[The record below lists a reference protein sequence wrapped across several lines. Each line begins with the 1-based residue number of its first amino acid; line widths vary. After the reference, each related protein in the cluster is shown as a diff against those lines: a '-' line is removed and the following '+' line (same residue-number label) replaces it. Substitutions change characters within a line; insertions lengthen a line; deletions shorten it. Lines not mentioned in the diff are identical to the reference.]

1 MNGEGNPGK
10 LTYKQKRFVQEYCT
24 NPENWLDEE
33 KAYRAAYG
41 GGKHAK
47 KSAKTLMEKPEIRK
61 AVADCLAEAQDGRD
75 LRNRHVIL
83 HVLETIIRTNP
94 ADLFTDD
101 GSLRPVSS
109 LGERAHCIASVI
121 PGAGGKA
128 LGTLVPKIKAIE
140 LYAKYLNLVRTEAP
154 QVNILPVVEVVP
166 KSGSAEEWNGESGG
180 Q

>member
-1 MNGEGNPGK
+1 MK
-10 LTYKQKRFVQEYCT
+10 KALTVLGLAGALALT
-24 NPENWLDEE
+24 LGL
-33 KAYRAAYG
+33 AACGSGGTGDKFEDLTTAESVYG
-41 GGKHAK
+41 F
-47 KSAKTLMEKPEIRK
+47 SAASAGDVLPLTPDTLRK
-61 AVADCLAEAQDGRD
+61 AGMPHHRMAAGPL
-75 LRNRHVIL
+75 
-83 HVLETIIRTNP
+83 P
-94 ADLFTDD
+94 ALPVGAGLFTDD

-128 LGTLVPKIKAIE
+128 VGTLVPKIKAIE

-166 KSGSAEEWNGESGG
+166 KSGSAEEWNGESDG